1 MEKEIQTPYGPVR
14 EAALEQLQSTFETS
28 RLLSAVDVVD
38 RFCFQW
44 REELRRDLLALHG
57 MAHTVI
63 NGAPLTEPA
72 ADETLTEIAAS
83 LSFTSDDAIDS
94 LRRVAR
100 LLDKI
105 ADLAPD

>member
-14 EAALEQLQSTFETS
+14 EAALEQLRSTFETS

-38 RFCFQW
+38 GFCSQW
-44 REELRRDLLALHG
+44 TEELRRDLLSLHG

-63 NGAPLTEPA
+63 NGAPITEPA
-72 ADETLTEIAAS
+72 ADETLTEMAAS
-83 LSFTSDDAIDS
+83 LSFTLDDAIEP
-94 LRRVAR
+94 LRGLVR
-100 LLDKI
+100 LLDQI

>member
-1 MEKEIQTPYGPVR
+1 MIGGGDVAELQPDRPRGLAQRARGLRHSLTQNIDTTTPSGKLI
-14 EAALEQLQSTFETS
+14 AF
-28 RLLSAVDVVD
+28 
-38 RFCFQW
+38 RFCAKRYPLW
-44 REELRRDLLALHG
+44 TTDL
-57 MAHTVI
+57 
-63 NGAPLTEPA
+63 LTEPA

-83 LSFTSDDAIDS
+83 LSFTFDDAIDS